1 MHRMFVVAGVTTLLA
16 VGALAQSD
24 SDYQAWMK
32 TNGATMQAVNKD
44 IAAKDGSAVAAG
56 GKTFQETFKQ
66 VGDFWQ
72 KRNADDAV
80 NFAKK
85 AQMAAE
91 AISKAGEAGDM
102 DKAAAEVKNLQANCG
117 GCHMAHREKVG
128 DNFKI
133 K

>member
-1 MHRMFVVAGVTTLLA
+1 MHRILVTAGVTALLA

-24 SDYQAWMK
+24 SDYQALMK
-32 TNGATMQAVNKD
+32 KNGATMQAVNKA
-44 IAAKDGSAVAAG
+44 IAAKDGSAVAAS

-80 NFAKK
+80 GFAKK
-85 AQMAAE
+85 AQAAAE
-91 AISKAGEAGDM
+91 GISKAGEAGDM
-102 DKAAAEVKNLQANCG
+102 DKAAAEVKNLQATCG

-128 DNFKI
+128 DNFQI